1 MLSIRWYFVI
11 IVFALLAA
19 CGGGGGTI
27 GDDDDGGTT
36 EVISISL
43 ALTNAAGA
51 VSTEVSKAQ
60 PLTLT
65 ATLTSS
71 TGRSM
76 SGQLVT
82 FSFNDALL
90 ASFNN
95 QAGTAQTNS
104 NGVAI
109 IGVLVGAK
117 SGAGTIAATLTDGQT
132 TTVSFASAGDGD
144 DVEPEKPVGSIR
156 LIADTLQLGSGNTAE
171 VALSAVILDPN
182 NVLQQGV
189 TVQFST
195 SSGELELVNGV
206 TGADGVAK
214 ANLSSSVDP
223 SLRKV
228 TVTASVGDKSATID
242 IDVVGT
248 SILIAAPRSMVL
260 GDEVS
265 VTADLTDFAG
275 KGIQGRTLTVT
286 SALGNPI
293 TSASLV
299 TAGNSGRVS
308 FSYKAVQGGAD
319 EIKVT
324 GLGATAIATVS
335 IQQDQFR
342 FLNTEVIE
350 VKVGE
355 KIDEEAEA
363 HKLTLE
369 WLVNNAPKAEGELTF
384 TTTRGTLNSTGDGAP
399 VSVGAK
405 TNPLGTADVFVYSKS
420 AGFANIAATERRSG
434 TTDLLTTQ
442 TLVEFVATNP
452 TKIEVSAFPAQLGL
466 GEQSVVRAVVRD
478 ADNNPVKNQT
488 VAFTLNGAPGGRI
501 NPATVITNSQGLAST
516 VFTADN
522 TTGAGTG
529 KNLNV
534 RATILDTEISG
545 DTPIAVGTRTL
556 FFRFGTGNSIKAPS
570 NSLFAQEFSVLV
582 TDSSGN
588 PVASQELNVSVLP
601 LSYDK
606 GVWDEFPDP
615 IDFEYWVKN
624 SSEAA
629 TNCASE
635 DVNNNG
641 ILDEE
646 DTDGNGTIDITEDT
660 NGDGQLTPGNVA
672 SVPRT
677 VRADSNGIA
686 TFDMTYPRDIAPW
699 TEVLITVSGFA
710 DGTENIS
717 SRQFR
722 TRVSGEYVSDQT
734 ATPAKNPFGEGRF
747 CTDIN

>member
-1 MLSIRWYFVI
+1 MLRFRLYFVFF
-11 IVFALLAA
+11 VLVLLAA
-19 CGGGGGTI
+19 CGGGGTI
-27 GDDDDGGTT
+27 SDDDDGEGTT

-43 ALTNAAGA
+43 ALTNASGV
-51 VSTEVSKAQ
+51 VSSEVSKVQ

-76 SGQLVT
+76 AGQLVT

-95 QAGTAQTNS
+95 EAGTAQTNS
-104 NGVAI
+104 SGVAV
-109 IGVLVGAK
+109 IGVVVGTK
-117 SGAGTIAATLTDGQT
+117 SGAGTIAATLTGGQSAT
-132 TTVSFASAGDGD
+132 ISFASAGDAD
-144 DVEPEKPVGSIR
+144 DVEPEKPVGSLR
-156 LIADTLQLGSGNTAE
+156 LIADSLQLGSGNTAK
-171 VALSAVILDPN
+171 VAVSAVVLDTN
-182 NVLQQGV
+182 NVLQPGV

-195 SSGELELVNGV
+195 SSGQLEVVSAV
-206 TGADGVAK
+206 TESDGVAK

-223 SLRKV
+223 SLRTI
-228 TVTASVGDKSATID
+228 TVTAAVGDKLATLD
-242 IDVVGT
+242 INVIGT
-248 SILIAAPRSMVL
+248 TILISAPRSMVL
-260 GDEVS
+260 SDEVTI
-265 VTADLTDFAG
+265 TADLTDFDG

-293 TSASLV
+293 SSASLV

-308 FSYKAVQGGAD
+308 FTYRAVQGGTD
-319 EIKVT
+319 ELTVV
-324 GLGATAIATVS
+324 GLGATAVATIS
-335 IQQDQFR
+335 IQADQFR

-350 VKVGE
+350 VDLGTVE
-355 KIDEEAEA
+355 DVDRM
-363 HKLTLE
+363 LSLE
-369 WLVNNAPKAEGELTF
+369 WLVNGNAKEGGKLTF
-384 TTTRGTLNSTGDGAP
+384 TTTRGTLSD
-399 VSVGAK
+399 SEDEVGSSISIAAE
-405 TNPLGTADVFVYSKS
+405 TVLGRADVFVHSDF
-420 AGFANIAATERRSG
+420 AGFANIVATEVLEGSVN
-434 TTDLLTTQ
+434 LLTTQ
-442 TLVEFVATNP
+442 TRIEFIATIPDN
-452 TKIEVSAFPAQLGL
+452 IELQAFPAQLGP
-466 GEQSVVRAVVRD
+466 GEQSIVRAIVRD
-478 ADNNPVKNQT
+478 ENKNPVKNTT
-488 VAFTLNGAPGGRI
+488 VAFTLVGAPGGQI
-501 NPATVITNSQGLAST
+501 NPATAISDSQGLATT
-516 VFTADN
+516 VFTSDSS
-522 TTGAGTG
+522 TGAGTG
-529 KNLNV
+529 ANLSIQ
-534 RATILDTEISG
+534 ATVLDNAAISKQV
-545 DTPIAVGTRTL
+545 PVSVGARTL
-556 FFRFGTGNSIKAPS
+556 FFRFGTGNTIKIPS
-570 NSLFAQEFSVLV
+570 NTLFAQEFSVLV

-588 PVASQELNVSVLP
+588 PVTGQELNVSVLP

-672 SVPRT
+672 SVSRT
-677 VRADSNGIA
+677 IRADSNGIA